1 VFTCLTNPVIKAKT
15 KMNITIVFSIQ
26 FYSGHSNGGV
36 CDAQIGAQWRRLQ
49 MTLLQKICSKIR
61 ESSKAGPVCWFALR
75 KHGRRSK
82 ATCSLFRLF
91 PERI

>member
-36 CDAQIGAQWRRLQ
+36 CDAQIGAQ
-49 MTLLQKICSKIR
+49 
-61 ESSKAGPVCWFALR
+61 
-75 KHGRRSK
+75 
-82 ATCSLFRLF
+82 
-91 PERI
+91 